1 MRCLKYGLGT
11 QNIHSCTA
19 YGGHADHPV
28 VVHIGGSRATAATNG
43 GHAARSSF
51 LAKGQLGAH
60 LDGDGHEGHE

>member
-1 MRCLKYGLGT
+1 MQITLFGASWAESQQTEAGA
-11 QNIHSCTA
+11 HS
-19 YGGHADHPV
+19 
-28 VVHIGGSRATAATNG
+28 GGSRATAATNG